1 MNIRQLRVSFPAM
14 LAVVVLTACS
24 ALGPGSPAPSGAP
37 SSPPSPTS
45 APTQPSPAPTPSAN
59 LSTTP
64 VTPTPSPIAVSQVSS
79 PAQAAA
85 LVFASNPL
93 FAAITPPAKGVAG
106 QASSY
111 QAFQS
116 GAGFAVAVT
125 MGSGDCL
132 SGCINNHTWN
142 YTVSAKGAVQ
152 LVSEQGDPVEVSID
166 HGTSDPATV
175 TVKLVAGPVCPVE
188 RDPPDPSCAPRPV
201 PDVEVVLRDPSG
213 AEVARGTSD
222 PTGQISF
229 TVPAGAYYL
238 EPAAASGL
246 MRQAEPEA
254 FSVVGGSSVI
264 LTLEY
269 DTGIR

>member
-1 MNIRQLRVSFPAM
+1 MNIQRVRLSSAGL
-14 LAVVVLTACS
+14 LAALVLTGCAE
-24 ALGPGSPAPSGAP
+24 LGPGCSAPTNL
-37 SSPPSPTS
+37 PSPTS
-45 APTQPSPAPTPSAN
+45 TPAPPSPASSPSAN
-59 LSTTP
+59 PSAMP
-64 VTPTPSPIAVSQVSS
+64 VTPTTSPISASHVNS

-93 FAAITPPAKGVAG
+93 FAAITPPGKGVVG
-106 QASSY
+106 QSSSY

-116 GAGFAVAVT
+116 GDGYSVAVT
-125 MGSGDCL
+125 MGSGDCQA
-132 SGCINNHTWN
+132 GCINNHTWN
-142 YTVSAKGAVQ
+142 YTVSADGKVQ
-152 LVSEQGDPVEVSID
+152 LVSEQGDQIEVSSN

-188 RDPPDPSCAPRPV
+188 RNPPDPSCAPRPV
-201 PDVEVVLRDPSG
+201 PTADVVLRDPSG
-213 AEVARGTSD
+213 AEVGRGSSD
-222 PTGQISF
+222 AAGQVVF
-229 TVPAGAYYL
+229 TVPAGAYYV
-238 EPAAASGL
+238 EAGAVSGL